1 MDGCINEYMLFCL
14 SYLLC
19 YVIKDVTM
27 RTDQT
32 HCSFFLTC
40 GVYGIDSTVFVY
52 LLYVP
57 FMYEFKVKS
66 DMDSFCKP
74 WFVYYFRNSY
84 ISNVLK
90 LLFFILFKSIF
101 YISNYFHSFQVI
113 YTILFNGLPYF
124 LWQCRDRWY
133 THHNQ

>member
-1 MDGCINEYMLFCL
+1 MLFCL

-57 FMYEFKVKS
+57 VMYEFKVKS

-74 WFVYYFRNSY
+74 WLHINPFIAVIEPGMTLHVVY
-84 ISNVLK
+84 
-90 LLFFILFKSIF
+90 
-101 YISNYFHSFQVI
+101 
-113 YTILFNGLPYF
+113 
-124 LWQCRDRWY
+124 CC
-133 THHNQ
+133 